1 MPLKVRAL
9 KMGSAVYF
17 WPQVRTWGLVGSEL
31 PHQGWSLRPL
41 QGKCGLSHRTAERA
55 AALLVATEHRG

>member
-1 MPLKVRAL
+1 
-9 KMGSAVYF
+9 MGSAVYF